1 MTIDN
6 TSQCSKC
13 KFCTLDESNSAK
25 ILVYCRID
33 DKYRIWGAHLECD
46 RKEEIKE

>member
-1 MTIDN
+1 MTTD
-6 TSQCSKC
+6 TTADCETC

-46 RKEEIKE
+46 RKEEVKE